1 MVYDMKRKFFVKIVS
16 DPEVDL
22 RKSIVGI
29 ACAAQAVQDGYDV
42 HMFFA
47 ANGVKMLNA
56 DFIERINQSGML
68 SNGKIVELMQVV
80 TEGAKDVYCSTGS
93 QAANGVTKENADSVL
108 LSGYETWM
116 TWSGPPGVISLSA
129 ACNVHL
135 VY

>member
-68 SNGKIVELMQVV
+68 PNGKIVELMQVV
-80 TEGAKDVYCSTGS
+80 TGGAKDVY
-93 QAANGVTKENADSVL
+93 
-108 LSGYETWM
+108 
-116 TWSGPPGVISLSA
+116 
-129 ACNVHL
+129 
-135 VY
+135 